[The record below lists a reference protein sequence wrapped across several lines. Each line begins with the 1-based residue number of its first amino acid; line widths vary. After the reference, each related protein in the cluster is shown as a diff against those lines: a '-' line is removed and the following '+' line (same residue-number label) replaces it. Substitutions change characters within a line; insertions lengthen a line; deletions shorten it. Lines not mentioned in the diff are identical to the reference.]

1 MISKRT
7 DDSNATEDRRLID
20 PRTLRR
26 IDPDHCDRTTIEYSK
41 LMAWLGEDIITRG
54 QRYDVLVFEEDP
66 NPGPGDSGLRI
77 LDGQTR
83 VDAMIYR
90 GRDVRIKV
98 LKGLTPGQ
106 KLTETALANIRREV
120 DWQEKVAYWQEMIV
134 ANGWT
139 QAQLAKVVGES
150 TATVCKRL
158 SLHDKATS
166 QELALLMEKD
176 KTKRLPF
183 RALDILVRQFALPED
198 RRPWIEK
205 LMAGMTVDVLEAELG
220 TLRGKK
226 KPKIRS
232 VRAQYHGG
240 SVMLPGEWNWDA
252 VLAFSARLTEAAK
265 KGAKSEMPTSMLGQL
280 LSK

>member
-1 MISKRT
+1 MIPTQPKIADSLIQERFVALIRITVIEPQSNIPSSWPGWGRT
-7 DDSNATEDRRLID
+7 SSLADNAMTCLFLKKI
-20 PRTLRR
+20 
-26 IDPDHCDRTTIEYSK
+26 
-41 LMAWLGEDIITRG
+41 
-54 QRYDVLVFEEDP
+54 
-66 NPGPGDSGLRI
+66 RI
-77 LDGQTR
+77 LALVTPVFGFWTAKRD

-240 SVMLPGEWNWDA
+240 SVMLPGEWRMGCR
-252 VLAFSARLTEAAK
+252 ARILRPFDGGSQE
-265 KGAKSEMPTSMLGQL
+265 GCQV
-280 LSK
+280 